1 MPRTLLILSLAAPF
15 VWSCGAISPVAPG
28 MDEMQVQARM
38 GKPETVRKSADGSQV
53 WEYPTGP
60 AGRQTYM
67 VALGADR
74 AVKDVHQVLSDEYFA
89 RVQPGMSRDDVRAI
103 LGKPG
108 VVSNFPARDEEVW
121 TWSYLQVNPMFFNV
135 MFDRSSGTVRTTQKE
150 EEILWMDQDC

>member
-1 MPRTLLILSLAAPF
+1 MPRTLLTLSLAAPL
-15 VWSCGAISPVAPG
+15 VWGCAAVSPVAPG

-38 GKPETVRKSADGSQV
+38 GKPETVRKNADGSQV

-67 VALGADR
+67 IGVGADKS
-74 AVKDVHQVLSDEYFA
+74 VKDVRQVLSDEYFA
-89 RVQPGMSRDDVRAI
+89 RVRPGMSRDDVRQI

-108 VVSNFPARDEEVW
+108 IVSNYPARDEEVW
-121 TWSYLQVNPMFFNV
+121 TWRYQQVNPMFFNV
-135 MFDRSSGTVRTTQKE
+135 LFDRASGTVRTTQKQ